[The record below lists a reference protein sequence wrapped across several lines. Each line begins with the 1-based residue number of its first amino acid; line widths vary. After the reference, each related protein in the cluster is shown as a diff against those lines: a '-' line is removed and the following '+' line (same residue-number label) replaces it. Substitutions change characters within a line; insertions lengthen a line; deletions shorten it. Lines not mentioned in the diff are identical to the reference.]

1 MLTTL
6 LAAASLLASDPAR
19 LAPPPPSAG
28 ETSGA
33 TAEGTEI
40 LRRLLAGAL
49 DDAFQDK
56 KKTDAITLRQTER
69 LHGIVTA
76 LWTGN
81 QTVEHSRGFH
91 LPDVGLFFSIDANLP
106 VVEKELATAQKGD
119 PEEDPRDDEWERARR
134 EVRGDGS
141 ATRFRVQLPRPTT
154 ETRIDPAAIERT
166 SDTVLGT
173 LARHAGRVEG
183 LTGGET
189 ITVALRL
196 GGRDSGAWHDLGE
209 APLAGF
215 HVLGEDEPEKGLPDE
230 EGDEDGKFSLFSRYV
245 IAGTQPARSQNLVI
259 RVSLSGLSGPDTSV
273 ERLRQRAQINLY

>member
-49 DDAFQDK
+49 DDTFQEK
-56 KKTDAITLRQTER
+56 KKPDAITMRQTER
-69 LHGIVTA
+69 LHGIVTT
-76 LWTGN
+76 LWASD
-81 QTVEHSRGFH
+81 QTVDHSRGFH

-119 PEEDPRDDEWERARR
+119 PEADPKDDEWERARR
-134 EVRGDGS
+134 EVRGDGT

-154 ETRIDPAAIERT
+154 ETQIDPAAIERT
-166 SDTVLGT
+166 IDTVLGT

-183 LTGGET
+183 LTASET

-196 GGRDSGAWHDLGE
+196 NGRDSGMWQNLGDG
-209 APLAGF
+209 PLARL
-215 HVLGEDEPEKGLPDE
+215 HVIGEDDPESGLPAE
-230 EGDEDGKFSLFSRYV
+230 EGDEDGKFNVFSRYV

-259 RVSLSGLSGPDTSV
+259 RVSLSGLSGPDNSV